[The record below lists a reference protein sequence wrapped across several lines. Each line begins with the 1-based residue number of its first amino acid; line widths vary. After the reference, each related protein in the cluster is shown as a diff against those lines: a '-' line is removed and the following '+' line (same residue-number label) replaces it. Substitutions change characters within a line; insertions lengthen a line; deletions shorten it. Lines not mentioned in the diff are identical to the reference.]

1 MAKTDTITFD
11 VNGMTCASCAVRI
24 ERVLGKQD
32 GVDHAVVSFAG
43 QEARATVSPDTDIA
57 ALEAAVGKIG
67 YTIKALEEGDERISP
82 TERYAEEARHQLK
95 LVAGSAAL
103 SLPLMG
109 IALLGPKDTPWL
121 IFQAFLATIVVFY
134 FGIQFHTAAWT
145 RLKARTANMDS
156 LISVGTL
163 AAYFA
168 SVAAII
174 RGGDVFFETAGM
186 IITLILLGRFFEA
199 SAKGRASQSIARLA
213 ELGAREARLLRDGV
227 EVMVDP
233 IELAPGNIV
242 VVKPGERIPCD
253 GVITEGSS
261 TIDES
266 MLTGESVPVDRGPGD
281 EVIGATVNQNGS
293 LRVEVTHVG
302 PNTTL
307 AEIIRLVEDA
317 QATKAPIQGLADK
330 ISSIFVP
337 IVMAISAVVFIGWML
352 AGATFGSSLQN
363 AIAVLIIACPCAL
376 GLATPTAI
384 MVGSGRGAELGVL
397 FKGADIFQRAHEIET
412 VVFDKTGTL
421 TLGAMTLTDVIAED
435 EETLL
440 RRVGAIENL
449 SEHPIA
455 RGIVLGIE
463 ERGIEIGEAT
473 DFEATPGGG
482 VIAKTDGVKVA
493 IGTPTF
499 LGELDMVVLEDHF
512 TMLDRL
518 ADQAKTAVMVGW
530 DGKSTGVLGI
540 ADDIRP
546 TSIAAIRELHKDNM
560 KTVMLTGDRRLTAER
575 VAAQLGIDNVVAEV
589 RPDEKAATIRELSE
603 KSPVGFVGDGIND
616 AAALVTADIGIAV
629 GSGTDVAIESADVV
643 LLSPDPALV
652 VGAMRLAR
660 STFRVIKQNLFWAFA
675 YNTAAIPLAAA
686 GLLNPMIAAGAM
698 ALSSVSVVSNSVR
711 LRRFTPTR

>member
-1 MAKTDTITFD
+1 MAKTDTIIFD
-11 VNGMTCASCAVRI
+11 VDGMTCASCAIRI
-24 ERVLGKQD
+24 ERVLGKQE

-43 QEARATVSPDTDIA
+43 QEARATISADTDIE

-67 YTIKALEEGDERISP
+67 YKIKALAEGDERISP
-82 TERYAEEARHQLK
+82 TERFATEARHQLK
-95 LVAGSAAL
+95 LVMGSAAL
-103 SLPLMG
+103 AVPLMG
-109 IALLGPKDTPWL
+109 IAIFGPDSRPWL
-121 IFQAFLATIVVFY
+121 VFQALLATIVVFF
-134 FGIQFHTAAWT
+134 FGRQFHTAAWT
-145 RLKARTANMDS
+145 RLKALTANMDT

-168 SVAAII
+168 SLAAIV
-174 RGGDVFFETAGM
+174 RETDVFFETAGM

-213 ELGAREARLLRDGV
+213 ELGAREARLLRDGE

-242 VVKPGERIPCD
+242 IVKPGERIPCD
-253 GVITEGSS
+253 GVIVEGTS
-261 TIDES
+261 TVDES
-266 MLTGESVPVDRGPGD
+266 MLTGESIPVERGPGD

-337 IVMAISAVVFIGWML
+337 IVMSLALAVFVGWMIS
-352 AGATFGSSLQN
+352 GAEFGSALQN

-384 MVGSGRGAELGVL
+384 MVGSGRGAELGIL
-397 FKGADIFQRAHEIET
+397 FKGADIFQRAHKIDT

-421 TLGAMTLTDVIAED
+421 TLGAMTLTDVISDKQAL
-435 EETLL
+435 LL
-440 RRVGAIENL
+440 RRVGAVENL

-463 ERGIEIGEAT
+463 ERGIEIGMASNFT
-473 DFEATPGGG
+473 ATPGGG
-482 VIAKTDGVKVA
+482 VHAMTEGVEVT
-493 IGTPTF
+493 IGTPEF
-499 LGELDMVVLEDHF
+499 LGELGLKVSDDHRAAID
-512 TMLDRL
+512 TL

-530 DGKSTGVLGI
+530 NGESTGVLGI
-540 ADDIRP
+540 ADALRP
-546 TSIAAIRELHKDNM
+546 TSVTAVKELNNDHM
-560 KTVMLTGDRRLTAER
+560 ATIMLTGDRRLTPER
-575 VAAQLGIDNVVAEV
+575 IGAQLGINDIVAEV
-589 RPDEKAATIRELSE
+589 RPDEKAAKIRELSA
-603 KSPVGFVGDGIND
+603 KGAVAFVGDGIND

-643 LLSPDPALV
+643 LLSPDPELV

-660 STFRVIKQNLFWAFA
+660 ATFRVIKQNLFWAFA

-711 LRRFTPTR
+711 LRRFSPMQ